1 MTERL
6 DTRYAIRLIQVRY
19 ANTFGFKDFQKMVNP
34 PKPPERPKPTKADF
48 RTQFQDNSDNVL
60 KKLTSLQTTCH
71 VQENLPLM
79 EPDEVFPSVDKDSC
93 SVDVNASFSSDPL
106 LSANLSA

>member
-1 MTERL
+1 
-6 DTRYAIRLIQVRY
+6 
-19 ANTFGFKDFQKMVNP
+19 MVNP

-48 RTQFQDNSDNVL
+48 RTQFHDNSNVL
-60 KKLTSLQTTCH
+60 KNLTSLQTACD
-71 VQENLPLM
+71 VQENPPRL
-79 EPDEVFPSVDKDSC
+79 EPEVLFPSFDKDSC